1 MTPNVQVGLAC
12 RGLTK
17 LFSNGRTGV
26 RDIDFHVPY
35 GSAFAIVGGNGA
47 GKTTILNLCL
57 GFLKPDAGEIVVGG
71 VSIKVSPLGV
81 RLQVA
86 YVPEVARLYA
96 HQSALQN
103 IRFFNS
109 LVAVKPTDDDI
120 LKLLGTLD
128 FPLSAA
134 KDPASTYSKG
144 MRQKVTIAIGL
155 LKGADVFLLD
165 EPTSGL
171 DPRSR
176 GDLREI
182 MRSLREN
189 GKAILFSSHDLD
201 SVYEVADRAAILRG
215 GVIALECSGGALRDH
230 DVDSLYGERSNG

>member
-1 MTPNVQVGLAC
+1 MNAQNSSAIAVDTLVKRYKGVTAVDGISFRLQPGSITGL
-12 RGLTK
+12 L
-17 LFSNGRTGV
+17 
-26 RDIDFHVPY
+26 
-35 GSAFAIVGGNGA
+35 GGNGA

-57 GFLKPDAGEIVVGG
+57 GFLKPDAGDIVIGG
-71 VSIKVSPLGV
+71 VSIRIGPLAV
-81 RLQVA
+81 RKRVA

-109 LVAVKPTDDDI
+109 LIGERPTDDEI
-120 LKLLGTLD
+120 LELLGTLD
-128 FPLSAA
+128 FPLTAA
-134 KDPASTYSKG
+134 REPASTYSKG

-176 GDLREI
+176 GDFRGI
-182 MRSLREN
+182 MRRLRAN

-201 SVYEVADRAAILRG
+201 SVYEVADRAAVLRS
-215 GVIALECSGGALRDH
+215 GVIALECSGSSLRGR
-230 DVDSLYGERSNG
+230 DVDSLYGERGNG